1 MSSRV
6 HVALG
11 DRSYDIVVDES
22 YAGLQ
27 DLLRGR
33 RRVALVTQTSV
44 DDHVGALVGDAL
56 DGAGLS
62 YATFTIGEGEDA
74 KSLATVEQLCREWTR
89 FGLLRGDVVV
99 AMGGGVVGDTA
110 GFAAAV
116 YHRGVDVVQV
126 PTTLLAMVD
135 SAIGGKTGVN
145 LPEGKN
151 LVGAFHQPIGV
162 FANPRVLASLPD
174 RDYRCGLGE
183 IAKYALMGDD
193 FVSPRI
199 DALVARDPAALADV
213 IAQCAALKARCVE
226 ADELERTGVRA
237 VLNYGHTL
245 GHALETATGH
255 ALQHGEAVAIGLVF
269 AAQLATALERTPP
282 ELVVRTE
289 ALVGALGL
297 PIQAPPGVAAG
308 ELLAIMARDK
318 KSGGALTFV
327 LDGPSGIER
336 VDAPDPVAV
345 NKALAAIGVEET
357 QVEPTGWEAE
367 PKSTRGGSF

>member
-1 MSSRV
+1 MKV

-11 DRSYDIVVDES
+11 DRSYDIVVEES
-22 YAGLQ
+22 YDRLGA
-27 DLLRGR
+27 LLRDR
-33 RRVALVTQTSV
+33 RRVAVVTEKAV
-44 DDHVGALVGDAL
+44 DDHVGALVGGAL
-56 DGAGLS
+56 DDAGVAH
-62 YATFTIGEGEDA
+62 ATFTMGAGEDA
-74 KSLATVEQLCREWTR
+74 KTMATVEGLCRDFTR

-116 YHRGVDVVQV
+116 HYRGIDVVQV

-162 FANPRVLASLPD
+162 FANPRVLASLSD

-183 IAKYALMGDD
+183 IAKYALMGND
-193 FVSPRI
+193 FVSARV
-199 DALVARDPAALADV
+199 DALVARDPATLADV
-213 IAQCAALKARCVE
+213 IARCAALKARCVE

-255 ALQHGEAVAIGLVF
+255 SLQHGEAVAIGLVF
-269 AAQLATALERTPP
+269 AAQLSTALERTPP
-282 ELVVRTE
+282 DLATRTE
-289 ALVGALGL
+289 TLVHGLGL
-297 PIQAPPGVAAG
+297 PVHAPPGVTAA
-308 ELLAIMARDK
+308 ELLTIMKRDK
-318 KSGGALTFV
+318 KSDGGITFV
-327 LDGPSGIER
+327 LDGPNGIER
-336 VDAPDPVAV
+336 VDDPDPVAV
-345 NKALAAIGVEET
+345 NKALAAIGV
-357 QVEPTGWEAE
+357 QV
-367 PKSTRGGSF
+367 

>member
-1 MSSRV
+1 MNV
-6 HVALG
+6 HVSLG
-11 DRSYDIVVDES
+11 DRSYDVVVEES
-22 YAGLQ
+22 YVGLGA
-27 DLLRGR
+27 LLRGR
-33 RRVALVTQTSV
+33 RRIAVVTEKAV
-44 DDHVGALVGDAL
+44 DDHVGSLVGRAL
-56 DGAGLS
+56 DDAGLAH
-62 YATFTIGEGEDA
+62 ATFTIAGGEDA
-74 KSLATVEQLCREWTR
+74 KTLATVEHLCREFTR

-116 YHRGVDVVQV
+116 YYRGVDVVQV

-162 FANPRVLASLPD
+162 FANPRVLASLSD

-193 FVSPRI
+193 FVSARV
-199 DALVARDPAALADV
+199 DALVARDPETLADV
-213 IAQCAALKARCVE
+213 IARCAALKARCVE
-226 ADELERTGVRA
+226 ADELERTGARA

-255 ALQHGEAVAIGLVF
+255 VLQHGEAVAVGLVF

-282 ELVVRTE
+282 DLAIRTE
-289 ALVGALGL
+289 SLVRALGL
-297 PIQAPPGVAAG
+297 PVQAPSGVTAA
-308 ELLAIMARDK
+308 ELLAIMKRDK
-318 KSGGALTFV
+318 KSDGGLTFV

-336 VDAPDPVAV
+336 VDDPDPVAV
-345 NKALAAIGVEET
+345 NKAFAAIGV
-357 QVEPTGWEAE
+357 QI
-367 PKSTRGGSF
+367 

>member
-1 MSSRV
+1 MKV

-22 YAGLQ
+22 YDGLGA
-27 DLLRGR
+27 LLRGR
-33 RRVALVTQTSV
+33 RRVAVVTEKAV
-44 DDHVGALVGDAL
+44 DDHVGVLVGRAL
-56 DGAGLS
+56 DDAGIAH
-62 YATFTIGEGEDA
+62 ATFTMGAGEEA
-74 KSLATVEQLCREWTR
+74 KTPATVEGLCRDFTR

-116 YHRGVDVVQV
+116 YYRGIDVVQV

-162 FANPRVLASLPD
+162 FANPRVLASLSD

-193 FVSPRI
+193 FVSTRVE
-199 DALVARDPAALADV
+199 ALVARDPKTLADV
-213 IAQCAALKARCVE
+213 IARCAALKARCVE

-255 ALQHGEAVAIGLVF
+255 SLQHGEAVAVGLVF

-282 ELVVRTE
+282 DLAIRTGSLVR
-289 ALVGALGL
+289 ALGL
-297 PIQAPPGVAAG
+297 PVQAPPGVTAA
-308 ELLAIMARDK
+308 ELLTIMKRDK
-318 KSGGALTFV
+318 KSDGGLTFV

-336 VDAPDPVAV
+336 VDDPDPVAV
-345 NKALAAIGVEET
+345 NKAFAAIGV
-357 QVEPTGWEAE
+357 QI
-367 PKSTRGGSF
+367 

>member
-1 MSSRV
+1 MKV
-6 HVALG
+6 AVALG
-11 DRSYDIVVDES
+11 DRSYDIVIEES
-22 YAGLQ
+22 YAGLAN
-27 DLLRGR
+27 LLRGR
-33 RRVALVTQTSV
+33 RRVAVVTEKTV
-44 DDHVGALVGDAL
+44 DDHVGALVGTAL
-56 DGAGLS
+56 DEAGTAH
-62 YATFTIGEGEDA
+62 ATFTMPEGEDA
-74 KSLATVEQLCREWTR
+74 KSLTTVESLARDLTR

-110 GFAAAV
+110 GFTAAV
-116 YHRGVDVVQV
+116 YYRGIDVVQV

-193 FVSPRI
+193 FVSTHI
-199 DALVARDPAALADV
+199 DALIARDPATLADV
-213 IAQCAALKARCVE
+213 IARCAALKARYVE
-226 ADELERTGVRA
+226 ADELERSGVRA

-269 AAQLATALERTPP
+269 AAHLATALERTPP

-289 ALVGALGL
+289 SLVGALGL
-297 PIQAPPGVAAG
+297 PVQAPPGVSGA
-308 ELLAIMARDK
+308 ELLAIMKRDK
-318 KSGGALTFV
+318 KSVDALTFV
-327 LDGPSGIER
+327 LDGPNGIER
-336 VDAPDPVAV
+336 VDDPDPVAV
-345 NKALAAIGVEET
+345 NKALAAIGVEI
-357 QVEPTGWEAE
+357 
-367 PKSTRGGSF
+367 